1 MSVIALMTDFGTSDH
16 YVPAMKGMILQINPN
31 AQIVDISHEI
41 HPHDLFHG
49 AFVLRQTLPY
59 FPAGTIFVAVV
70 DPTVGSNRPI
80 IAARYSDRIVL
91 APDNGL
97 ISLLHRDAHLQEI
110 HVVEQRRLF
119 ASTLSPTFH
128 GRDIFAPVA
137 AHLSLGTALDQ
148 VGPPAD
154 HVEVLGLAKPT
165 IEPDGAIRGQV
176 VLIDHFGNLTT
187 NISGRDLTASRRRNP
202 NAIVKV
208 GSVEVGPV
216 RTTYADVEAGQPVA
230 VMGSAD
236 MLEIAVNSG
245 NAAEQLNARPGDPV
259 RLT

>member
-31 AQIVDISHEI
+31 AQIIDISHHI
-41 HPHDLFHG
+41 RPHGLYHG

-59 FPAGTIFVAVV
+59 FPPETIFVAVV
-70 DPTVGSNRPI
+70 DPTVGSDRRI
-80 IAARYSDRIVL
+80 LAARYSDRIVL
-91 APDNGL
+91 VPDNGL
-97 ISLLHRDAHLQEI
+97 ISLLHRDAQLQEI
-110 HVVEQRRLF
+110 RIVEQRRFF

-137 AHLSLGTALDQ
+137 AHLSLGVPLEQ

-154 HVEVLGLAKPT
+154 HIEILGMAKPN
-165 IEPDGAIRGQV
+165 IESDGTIRGEV

-187 NISGRDLTASRRRNP
+187 NISGRDLT
-202 NAIVKV
+202 V
-208 GSVEVGPV
+208 GRGRDRDAVVTVGTIQIGPI
-216 RTTYADVEAGQPVA
+216 RTTYSDVDVGQPVA
-230 VMGSAD
+230 LMGSAD

-245 NAAEQLNARPGDPV
+245 NAAEQFSVRPGDAV
-259 RLT
+259 QVG